1 MHTIRELDNGIKVI
15 MHNIPYLKSAT
26 LGIIINSGSFFENE
40 MNNGVSHFIE
50 HMLFKGTKK
59 RNSREIAE
67 AMDDIGGQINAF
79 TSKEHTCFYGKV
91 IDEHLPIAI
100 DVLGDMI
107 TNSNFDEKEIQKE
120 KGVIIEEINMY
131 KDFPEDL
138 VFEMLTEQTY
148 RDITLA
154 YPILGTTDTVRS
166 FNKDILYTYFKKRY
180 TPDQM
185 VISIVG
191 SFSKD
196 KTFKLL
202 NETFG
207 SFNRNNKCS
216 GDHISYDFE
225 PGHSVNGLSKDIEQ
239 LNLAMGFQGPPTYS
253 DDVFPMMIVNN
264 IIGGTISSRL
274 FQEIREDRGLVYTI
288 ESSLSSYNGAG
299 MFSIYAGL
307 TQENAVAVAELIK
320 SEIDRLRDKLISDA
334 ELEKAKE
341 QLKGSYILSLE
352 GTFNKMYELGKN
364 LLHDKPIETPDMVLH
379 HINNIEM
386 GDIGK
391 VVKKYL
397 DWKQMNLSYVGP
409 VENTASFDEKIE
421 NIFYR

>member
-1 MHTIRELDNGIKVI
+1 MHTIRKLDNGIRVI
-15 MHNIPYLKSAT
+15 MHEIPYLKSAT
-26 LGIIINSGSFFENE
+26 LGIITNSGSFYENSI
-40 MNNGVSHFIE
+40 NNGVSHFIE

-100 DVLGDMI
+100 DVLSDMI
-107 TNSNFDEKEIQKE
+107 TNSNFDENEIQKE

-148 RDITLA
+148 REISLA
-154 YPILGTTDTVRS
+154 YPILGTTDTVKS
-166 FNKDILYTYFKKRY
+166 FDKDILYSYFKKRY

-191 SFSKD
+191 SFSED
-196 KTFKLL
+196 ETIKLL

-207 SFNRNNKCS
+207 NFNNYGKSDEERV
-216 GDHISYDFE
+216 SYDFE
-225 PGHSVNGLSKDIEQ
+225 PANSINGLSKDIEQ
-239 LNLAMGFQGPPTYS
+239 FNLALGFQGPSTYS
-253 DDVFPMMIVNN
+253 DDIFPMMIVNN

-274 FQEIREDRGLVYTI
+274 FQEIREEKGLVYTI

-307 TQENAVAVAELIK
+307 TEENATTVAELIK
-320 SEIDRLRDKLISDA
+320 SGIDKLKDELITGS

-364 LLHDKPIETPDMVLH
+364 LLHDKPIETPEMVLH
-379 HINNIEM
+379 HINNIKLT
-386 GDIGK
+386 DIEK
-391 VVKKYL
+391 VVYKYL
-397 DWKQMNLSYVGP
+397 DWNQMNLSYVGP
-409 VENTASFDEKIE
+409 VKNTEVFDESIR
-421 NIFYR
+421 NIFY

>member
-1 MHTIRELDNGIKVI
+1 MHTIRKLDNGIKVI
-15 MHNIPYLKSAT
+15 MHKIPYLKSAT
-26 LGIIINSGSFFENE
+26 LGIITNSGSFYENE
-40 MNNGVSHFIE
+40 TNNGVSHFIE

-107 TNSNFDEKEIQKE
+107 TNSNFDENEIQKE

-148 RDITLA
+148 REISLA
-154 YPILGTTDTVRS
+154 YPILGTTESVRS
-166 FNKDILYTYFKKRY
+166 FDKDLLCTYFKKRY

-191 SFSKD
+191 SFSED
-196 KTFKLL
+196 ETLKLL
-202 NETFG
+202 NEAFG
-207 SFNRNNKCS
+207 NFNKYGKS
-216 GDHISYDFE
+216 DEEIASYDFE
-225 PGHSVNGLSKDIEQ
+225 PANSINGLSKDIEQ
-239 LNLAMGFQGPPTYS
+239 LNLAMGFLGPSTYS
-253 DDVFPMMIVNN
+253 DDIFPMMIVNN

-307 TQENAVAVAELIK
+307 TEENAPAVAELIK
-320 SEIDRLRDKLISDA
+320 SGIDKLKVELITGS

-352 GTFNKMYELGKN
+352 GTFNKMYEMGKN
-364 LLHDKPIETPDMVLH
+364 LLHNKPIETPEMVLH
-379 HINNIEM
+379 HINSIKMTDIE
-386 GDIGK
+386 K
-391 VVKKYL
+391 VVCKYL
-397 DWKQMNLSYVGP
+397 DWNQMNLSYVGP
-409 VENTASFDEKIE
+409 VKNTEAFDERIR
-421 NIFYR
+421 NIFY